1 MIIIINS
8 NKHNKN
14 NIYIHIYIALLFLIA
29 MFDYR
34 RVNSLVSSSKNQ
46 QNYGVVAKTTTAEV
60 EDGIPPKMM
69 IYCWKVMESN
79 PLLFLGTI
87 AGIDGYR

>member
-1 MIIIINS
+1 
-8 NKHNKN
+8 
-14 NIYIHIYIALLFLIA
+14 

-46 QNYGVVAKTTTAEV
+46 QNYGVVAKTTRLYTAEV

-69 IYCWKVMESN
+69 IYYWKFMESN
-79 PLLFLGTI
+79 PLLFWGTI